1 MTPEPSLA
9 PGSAPQVSRRG
20 FAKYLTLGGIA
31 AAIGGLFALRE
42 YFHSRGKGAKVI
54 AQAGQIAVNDSLI
67 FQYPTPDAPCLLI
80 RTGENSYA
88 AFSRSCTHNGCPVFY
103 HPENR
108 DIECPCHGGVFS
120 LTDGSVVAGPPP
132 RPLPRILIEV
142 RGPDIIA
149 TGIAKG

>member
-1 MTPEPSLA
+1 MTPESSPA
-9 PGSAPQVSRRG
+9 PGSTPQVSRRG

-31 AAIGGLFALRE
+31 AAVGGLFAARE
-42 YFHSRGKGAKVI
+42 YFHSRGKGARVI
-54 AQAGQIAVNDSLI
+54 AQAADIAVTDSLI
-67 FQYPTPDAPCLLI
+67 FQYPTPDAPFLLI

-88 AFSRSCTHNGCPVFY
+88 AYSRSCTHNGCPVY
-103 HPENR
+103 YRPENR

-120 LTDGSVVAGPPP
+120 LADGSVLAGPPP

-149 TGIAKG
+149 TGIAKA